1 MGKTASVSVRMEP
14 SLKRDAEN
22 ILRDLGL
29 PTSQAVTLFYRQ
41 LVLNKGLPFEVK
53 LPVEVTRKALEDA
66 VNGRDLASFSTVD
79 ELFEDLGI

>member
-1 MGKTASVSVRMEP
+1 MGKTASVSVRIEP

-29 PTSQAVTLFYRQ
+29 PASQAVTLFYRQ
-41 LVLNKGLPFEVK
+41 LVLHEGLPFEVK

-66 VNGRDLASFSTVD
+66 VNGRDLASFSNMD

>member
-29 PTSQAVTLFYRQ
+29 PASQAVTLFYRQ
-41 LVLNKGLPFEVK
+41 LVLQKGLPFEVK
-53 LPVEVTRKALEDA
+53 LPAEVTRKALEDA
-66 VNGRDLASFSTVD
+66 VDGRDLASFSNID

>member
-1 MGKTASVSVRMEP
+1 MGKTASVAVRMEP

-29 PTSQAVTLFYRQ
+29 SPSQAVTLLYRQ
-41 LVLNKGLPFEVK
+41 LVLQKGLPFEIK

-79 ELFEDLGI
+79 ELFEGLGI

>member
-29 PTSQAVTLFYRQ
+29 PASQAVTLFYRQ
-41 LVLNKGLPFEVK
+41 LVLHKGLTFEVK

-66 VNGRDLASFSTVD
+66 VNGRDLASYSSTD

>member
-29 PTSQAVTLFYRQ
+29 PASQAVTLFYRQ
-41 LVLNKGLPFEVK
+41 LVLHKGLPFEVK
-53 LPVEVTRKALEDA
+53 LPVEVTRKALEEA

>member
-29 PTSQAVTLFYRQ
+29 PASQAVTLFYRQ
-41 LVLNKGLPFEVK
+41 LVLHKGLPFEVK